1 MVFEIMIRILFFC
14 TGNGGRSQ
22 MAQSFAQKL
31 ATADMEIVCAGDARQ
46 ALHPLALKAM
56 HAIDVGI
63 SDSVDLTLED
73 IQYQPFDVVVT
84 LCNNANEICPTFP
97 GSPARIHW
105 PLKDPAKQQSEG
117 DPEYETFA
125 ETRDEIRRRVES
137 LFQHGFLSAMQQ
149 VRRTLGS
156 LLDNLTDGVL
166 AHDFERRIFF
176 FNRAAQKITGFD
188 YSEVVGRD
196 CHEVF
201 PNRFCGGDCAFCE
214 SPQNSAGSK
223 LRYMRSFVRKNG
235 DLRDL
240 EMSVVPIHSPLNELM
255 GALVI
260 FRDITEIVHLR
271 KRLENSRGFC
281 GIVGHHP
288 SMLEIYDTIR
298 ELSDVNVP
306 ILIQGESGTG
316 KELVATALHQLS
328 KRSAGPFVP
337 VNCGALPEGTLES
350 ELFGHVKGAFTGA
363 VHDRKGRFA
372 LAEGGTIFLDEIG
385 EISPATQIKLLRV
398 IQEKNYMPVG
408 GERSVKAD
416 VRVICATNKDLKLL
430 THQGFFRTDL
440 FYRLAVMPIQLP
452 PLREKPSD
460 IPLLAEFFLDRFAAD
475 TGKRVKEI
483 STEALELMLHYDWPG
498 NVRELM
504 NAIQYAMVKCRT
516 SVLDVAQLPPEIREK
531 DEELSAS
538 KAGRPPKLESETV
551 SDALRTS
558 GGNRAEAA
566 RLLGVSRTT
575 LYRFLES
582 HDMFQNTKM

>member
-1 MVFEIMIRILFFC
+1 
-14 TGNGGRSQ
+14 
-22 MAQSFAQKL
+22 
-31 ATADMEIVCAGDARQ
+31 
-46 ALHPLALKAM
+46 
-56 HAIDVGI
+56 
-63 SDSVDLTLED
+63 
-73 IQYQPFDVVVT
+73 
-84 LCNNANEICPTFP
+84 
-97 GSPARIHW
+97 
-105 PLKDPAKQQSEG
+105 
-117 DPEYETFA
+117 
-125 ETRDEIRRRVES
+125 
-137 LFQHGFLSAMQQ
+137 
-149 VRRTLGS
+149 
-156 LLDNLTDGVL
+156 
-166 AHDFERRIFF
+166 
-176 FNRAAQKITGFD
+176 
-188 YSEVVGRD
+188 
-196 CHEVF
+196 
-201 PNRFCGGDCAFCE
+201 
-214 SPQNSAGSK
+214 
-223 LRYMRSFVRKNG
+223 
-235 DLRDL
+235 
-240 EMSVVPIHSPLNELM
+240 
-255 GALVI
+255 
-260 FRDITEIVHLR
+260 
-271 KRLENSRGFC
+271 
-281 GIVGHHP
+281 
-288 SMLEIYDTIR
+288 
-298 ELSDVNVP
+298 
-306 ILIQGESGTG
+306 
-316 KELVATALHQLS
+316 
-328 KRSAGPFVP
+328 VP

-372 LAEGGTIFLDEIG
+372 LAEGGTVFLDEIG

-452 PLREKPSD
+452 PLREKSSD
-460 IPLLAEFFLDRFAAD
+460 IPLLVEFFLDKFAVD

-483 STEALELMLHYDWPG
+483 SPEALELMLHYDWPG

-516 SVLDVAQLPPEIREK
+516 GVLDVAQLPPEIREK
-531 DEELSAS
+531 NEEMPAS